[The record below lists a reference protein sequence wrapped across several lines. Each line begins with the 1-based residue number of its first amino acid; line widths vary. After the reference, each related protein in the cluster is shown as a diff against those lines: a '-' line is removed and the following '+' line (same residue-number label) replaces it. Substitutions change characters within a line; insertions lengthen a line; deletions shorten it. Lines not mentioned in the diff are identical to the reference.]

1 MILYNAVDIRG
12 GTDTVVEIRHGL
24 DVVWSG
30 ETDFGGI
37 WTFDDPSANDT
48 IKMTVTFPGRS
59 TVEWGDGSTEELTS
73 DTQTTK
79 NYT

>member
-12 GTDTVVEIRHGL
+12 GTDVVIEIRHGS

-37 WTFDDPSANDT
+37 WVFDDPSPNDT
-48 IKMTVTFPGRS
+48 IKMTATFPGRS
-59 TVEWGDGSTEELTS
+59 SVDWGDGISEGLTS
-73 DTQTTK
+73 DTSITHT
-79 NYT
+79 Y